1 MAKARSKVEEL
12 NRSAERARDVQQ
24 RHIAALQADKE
35 RVKALLPVSARERRA
50 KWGPSVDDLHRVID
64 AALEAS
70 DPLRGAPNE
79 DTMRVSV
86 PSSEGDEGAATRRMR
101 EKANQLRRDVG
112 QLAARY
118 ATVFGVD
125 LPDRRDWS
133 AHVKWHEMRGRV
145 EDGCE
150 YCEEKE
156 AS

>member
-1 MAKARSKVEEL
+1 MAKTRSKVEEL
-12 NRSAERARDVQQ
+12 NRSAERARDTQQ
-24 RHIAALQADKE
+24 RHIAALQAKNE
-35 RVKALLPVSARERRA
+35 QVWALLPVAARERRT

-70 DPLRGAPNE
+70 DPQRSAPIG

-101 EKANQLRRDVG
+101 EKANQMRRDVG

-133 AHVKWHEMRGRV
+133 AHVKWHEMRGRT
-145 EDGCE
+145 ESGCE
-150 YCEEKE
+150 YCEERE